1 MLENWFRKSR
11 STQIVYETFG
21 LYSSNS
27 MIKLRVLQTAKGA
40 VYTSKNYICIHE
52 FGICPQSPYQVAD
65 LIASNL

>member
-27 MIKLRVLQTAKGA
+27 MIKLRVLQTAKEA
-40 VYTSKNYICIHE
+40 VYTIKNYI
-52 FGICPQSPYQVAD
+52 FM
-65 LIASNL
+65 NLEYALKAHIELQI